1 MRAAHASR
9 TRKGERMTVHPDWPI
24 TFFDEDYLKI
34 YQPQLTDERSRME
47 TEFIAGA
54 LDLPHGAAVLDL
66 ACGVGRHAI
75 GMAKLGYQVTG
86 VDFNPRYLEDA
97 SAAAEK
103 AAVNVRWMVG
113 DMRSLRVEEAF
124 DGGYSYFT
132 SFGYFSD
139 RENEKVI
146 ANIVQALRH
155 SGRFLLDMANRDWI
169 LTHPQQRT
177 WTRQEDGNLLME
189 EATLDLPSSRV
200 TSRLMLIQPHGGA
213 EVTKEFNLRLYT
225 AAELTAMLARHGLVV
240 KHVWGGADR
249 SPYSAESRRLVL
261 LAEREAGATGD
272 AG

>member
-1 MRAAHASR
+1 
-9 TRKGERMTVHPDWPI
+9 MTVHPDWPI

-34 YQPQLTDERSRME
+34 YRPQLTEERSRKE

-54 LDLPHGAAVLDL
+54 LDLPHGATVLDL
-66 ACGVGRHAI
+66 ACGLGRHAI

-97 SAAAEK
+97 SAAAERAGAK
-103 AAVNVRWMVG
+103 VRWMVG
-113 DMRSLRVEEAF
+113 DMRSLHMEEAF
-124 DGGYSYFT
+124 DGAYSYFT

-189 EATLDLPSSRV
+189 EATLDLSSSRV
-200 TSRLMLIQPHGGA
+200 VSRLMLIQPQGGA

-225 AAELTAMLARHGLVV
+225 AAELTAMFARHGLVV
-240 KHVWGGADR
+240 KQVWGGADR

-261 LAEREAGATGD
+261 LAEREAGGTGD